1 MNHYP
6 LKLLFM
12 ICLIPALGF
21 SQMPDWAKTNTHK
34 KYPSS
39 KYLLGVGISDDK
51 TRAVE
56 LARADVAKQIQVKIE
71 SELETVEQEFGEDD
85 RHMVTSEITS
95 RTKTAVSETI
105 AGIEIKEV
113 QKKRGQ
119 YYALAVMNKANYLA
133 GLEKSMTDIST
144 AVHQYLQNAR
154 DLAAKGELTA
164 ALDKYLSAE
173 NEIPQ
178 YYVKSS
184 LYTALTGKRYQDA
197 RVVSPAAIISEADEL
212 LSSLQI
218 TVVSGNNQ
226 HGKTGTPLNEPIRVR
241 LSASDPSGRVVD
253 IQNIPVTV
261 KYSNGE
267 KIGQFITDHDG
278 TVSVTVLAAPGGSV
292 IFTPVFSNLPERY
305 RDKTPKLNVSAEY
318 RVITG
323 DLSVA
328 LDIKNLQGKPDP
340 AIDSIV
346 KPLISENGATI
357 DPSAAIIIRGQLAIT
372 GEKQIPSP
380 AGKQYFIEVELPLE
394 LINKDNGVQLA
405 AVSGHGKG
413 LAVGARDQAVQK
425 ATENIRFSTS
435 RFAAFLQAA
444 IQP

>member
-1 MNHYP
+1 MNRYQ
-6 LKLLFM
+6 LKILFL

-56 LARADVAKQIQVKIE
+56 LARADVAKQIQVNIE

-85 RHMVTSEITS
+85 RHRVTSEITS

-113 QKKRGQ
+113 QKKKGQ
-119 YYALAVMNKANYLA
+119 YYALAVLNKANYLA
-133 GLEKSMTDIST
+133 GLQKSMTDIST
-144 AVHQYLQNAR
+144 MVHQYLQNAR
-154 DLAAKGELTA
+154 ELAAKGEFTA

-184 LYTALTGKRYQDA
+184 LYTALTGEHYRDA
-197 RVVSPAAIISEADEL
+197 RAVSPAAIISEADEF

-241 LSASDPSGRVVD
+241 LSASDPSGKVVG
-253 IQNIPVTV
+253 IQNIPVVV
-261 KYSNGE
+261 KYSSGE
-267 KIGQFITDHDG
+267 RIGQFITDQDG
-278 TVSVTVLAAPGGSV
+278 TISVTALAAPGGAI
-292 IFTPVFSNLPERY
+292 IFTPVFSELPERY
-305 RDKTPKLNVSAEY
+305 RKKIPKINVAANYSL
-318 RVITG
+318 TMG

-328 LDIKNLQGKPDP
+328 LDMKNIQGEPDP
-340 AIDSIV
+340 AIENII
-346 KPLISENGATI
+346 KQLISENGATI
-357 DPSAAIIIRGQLAIT
+357 DSSAPFVIRGRLAISA
-372 GEKQIPSP
+372 EKQIPSP
-380 AGKQYFIEVELPLE
+380 AGKQYFIELDLPLE
-394 LINKDNGVQLA
+394 LFNKDQGVQLA
-405 AVSGHGKG
+405 AVNGHGKG
-413 LAVGARDQAVQK
+413 LSLGSRDQAIGN
-425 ATENIRFSTS
+425 ATENIHFSPS
-435 RFAAFLQAA
+435 KFAAFLQAA